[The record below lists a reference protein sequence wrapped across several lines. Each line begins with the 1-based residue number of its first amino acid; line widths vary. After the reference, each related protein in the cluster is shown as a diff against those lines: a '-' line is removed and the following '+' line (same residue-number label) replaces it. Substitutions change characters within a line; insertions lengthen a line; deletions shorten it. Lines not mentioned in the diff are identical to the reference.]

1 MFRLKIYREAGQNMS
16 IQDYMVDENHWHF
29 TNFNLKH
36 LCVWHTIDRE
46 KLRKVKLVGFT
57 DDDNRTKVLKK
68 SRRDCSSKANWAM
81 NGMKHQN
88 CFIISVARA
97 ALCQVDSPGDWGTR
111 KLGAQM
117 SSGWPW
123 SYFGMR
129 LKPFLISQILFVASL
144 CAPWQIANNHLPSTS
159 PPTLPMGEC

>member
-1 MFRLKIYREAGQNMS
+1 MP

-68 SRRDCSSKANWAM
+68 VKVRLFIKSQLSDEWNEASKLFHHNCSPSS
-81 NGMKHQN
+81 
-88 CFIISVARA
+88 FV
-97 ALCQVDSPGDWGTR
+97 
-111 KLGAQM
+111 
-117 SSGWPW
+117 SSGLSRWLRNKEAGCADELGLAMVLLW
-123 SYFGMR
+123 YEA
-129 LKPFLISQILFVASL
+129 KPFLISQILFVASL

-159 PPTLPMGEC
+159 PPTFPVGEC